1 MRDDYTRQMILETLV
16 ADLQSQVAK
25 LTCENKEL
33 YRTNKILLAQIQDL
47 QYDQVNH
54 DELVE
59 DLEDEIA
66 NLKVDVADL
75 EIEKKDL
82 EDENG
87 ELQEKVYDLERDIDN
102 LKDDKSEM
110 AREIRLLKEELDE
123 IKGK

>member
-1 MRDDYTRQMILETLV
+1 M
-16 ADLQSQVAK
+16 
-25 LTCENKEL
+25 TCENKEL

-87 ELQEKVYDLERDIDN
+87 ELQEKSVRSWTRYRQFERWQIGDGTRDPIV
-102 LKDDKSEM
+102 
-110 AREIRLLKEELDE
+110 
-123 IKGK
+123 KGGTGWNQR

>member
-16 ADLQSQVAK
+16 SELQAQVTK

-33 YRTNKILLAQIQDL
+33 YRTNKILLAQVQDL
-47 QYDQVNH
+47 HYDQANH
-54 DELVE
+54 DEMV
-59 DLEDEIA
+59 DYLEDEIA
-66 NLKVDVADL
+66 NLKVDVNDL
-75 EIEKKDL
+75 EMEKKDL

-87 ELQEKVYDLERDIDN
+87 ELQEKVYDLERDVND